1 MSTHNNGRDVAVG
14 GNAMIGGD
22 AHIHGNAHAHHN
34 LVVDGW
40 LDAKNIRGA
49 NRGIY
54 LTVEDLMRYNP
65 HPREGWFAG
74 VGASSPFAAYVCR
87 MGVWMPTGGTIAI
100 NVDMSSYTREVAFLR
115 AEIQRLANIVANI
128 INPSQPTDTATITV
142 TANDSTMGTVAGGG
156 TYAVGSS
163 VVLVASPNVGYRFVG
178 WSDGNTDNPRTKIL
192 VGDETLTAIFES
204 TTPSTRY
211 SVNVNVAN
219 GQSGLGSVNING
231 GDTSVMVD
239 RGDSVT
245 INAVANALHPG
256 AYFVKWSDGST
267 AASRTI
273 TVSSNM
279 TFTAEFAEVAEV
291 IGGVVDSVRGSVL
304 VTATRNGESVELDDI
319 RIGDII
325 TLTATQN
332 SGYEFVGWVD
342 GNGDS
347 MTGETGNTITFAYDG
362 TQPLEFYA
370 VFSEVAQAVQ
380 HTVSVESDDNTM
392 GSAVITYSGED
403 KPSVTV
409 DEGTSVLLKATALE
423 GYAFV
428 CWKKGDEVL
437 DWPFNHDLLVTE
449 DATYT
454 ATFAADEPTP
464 GTLPSGVYYGEM
476 PASITGFTTKAE
488 ALISAITAAHVKA
501 AVAGGNMVKAASLP
515 ITASDPAVVTTSAK
529 KSYILALVPNGTN
542 RVVKQYDGLSDYI
555 PFSADEGQYANGDVT
570 LVVDGTTYKLYGQY
584 SAIAD
589 SQGVPITIV

>member
-22 AHIHGNAHAHHN
+22 AHIQGNAHVHHN

-40 LDAKNIRGA
+40 LDAKNIRGP

-100 NVDMSSYTREVAFLR
+100 NVDMSSYTREIAFLR

-156 TYAVGSS
+156 TYAVGSR
-163 VVLVASPNVGYRFVG
+163 VTLVASANTGYRFMM
-178 WSDGNTDNPRTKIL
+178 WSDGNTDNPRT
-192 VGDETLTAIFES
+192 VEVSGDMTLTAVFEA
-204 TTPSTRY
+204 TTPTTRCI
-211 SVNVNVAN
+211 VNVNVAER
-219 GQSGLGSVNING
+219 QSGLGSVNID
-231 GDTSVMVD
+231 GDGTTATVE
-239 RGDSVT
+239 RGSSVT
-245 INAVANALHPG
+245 INAVPNALHVG

-267 AASRTI
+267 SASRTI
-273 TVSSNM
+273 TVNANM

-291 IGGVVDSVRGSVL
+291 IGGVVVPDRGSVL

-370 VFSEVAQAVQ
+370 VFNETVQVEQ
-380 HTVSVESDDNTM
+380 HTVSVESDDDTM

-403 KPSVTV
+403 KASVTV

-437 DWPFNHDLLVTE
+437 DWHFNHDLLVTE

-454 ATFAADEPTP
+454 AVFEVKPNPDWLYGVFNIEEGDRIVDDSNLESGLTPAYFEDGHLSDFRMTSGTSFIVLYNPNEVSPESWVVDKGSQFEESGNNFNQGVDWITGTYQHSNGDTYNWFQYNGVSQGTNSMLCEITFA
-464 GTLPSGVYYGEM
+464 
-476 PASITGFTTKAE
+476 E
-488 ALISAITAAHVKA
+488 AVNL
-501 AVAGGNMVKAASLP
+501 
-515 ITASDPAVVTTSAK
+515 
-529 KSYILALVPNGTN
+529 
-542 RVVKQYDGLSDYI
+542 
-555 PFSADEGQYANGDVT
+555 
-570 LVVDGTTYKLYGQY
+570 
-584 SAIAD
+584 
-589 SQGVPITIV
+589 